1 MLNRLIAWSVNNR
14 LLIWFFTAAAVAL
27 GILAVRRTPLEAL
40 PDLSDVQVIV
50 QADYSEQAPRIVE
63 DQVTYPIAAEM
74 LKVPGARTVRGYS
87 FFGVSFVY
95 VIFEDGTDLYW
106 ARTRVLEYLSGIK
119 GRLPQAVT
127 PALGPDATGL
137 GWVYQYALEDTTG
150 RRSLAELRSLQD
162 WYLRYALTAVPGV
175 SEVASIGGF
184 EKQYQVD
191 VDPARLQGYGI
202 SITQVMSAIQNANAD
217 VGAMVME
224 LSEREYMVRGLGYL
238 KSVSDIENVVVGA
251 TAAGT
256 PIRVAELG
264 RVGVGPAVRRGVAD
278 LDGRGDA
285 VGGIVIMRF
294 GENALTTIERVKA
307 RLEAVQAGLPPGVVV
322 RPVYDRSEL
331 IESAIENLRDKL
343 LEESLVVALV
353 CVAFLLHARSA
364 LVAIITLPV
373 GILMAFIAM
382 RWVGVSADIMS
393 LGGIAIA
400 IGAMIDGAIVMIENM
415 HKHLERAV
423 EAKERQT
430 GRVSTGGF
438 LDTRIL
444 SAGDR
449 WRVVVESAREVGPAL
464 FFSLLIITVSF
475 VPVFALE
482 GQEGRLFKPL
492 AYTKTFAMAASSLLA
507 VTLVPVAMGVFIRGR
522 LFRERAN
529 PLNRGLIR
537 VYRPALEAVLRHRWG
552 VIGAAVVVVIL
563 TWIPWQRIGSEF
575 MPRLDEGTI
584 LYMPTTLPG
593 VSVARAREILRI
605 QDSLLKTFPEVAS
618 VWGKAGRA
626 NTATDPAGLDMFET
640 TIMLKPEDDWRPG
653 MTYDRLIAAMDSVVR
668 LPGITNAW
676 TMPIQGRNDM
686 LATGIRTPVGIK
698 VFGPDLG
705 ELERLGKE
713 IEQAVQAVPGTRSA
727 FAERAVSGYY
737 LDIEIDRAAAARHG
751 LNVGDIQAVIATAVG
766 GMTITQTVEGR
777 ERYGV
782 RIRYPQELRDTPER
796 LASVLVATAHGIGS
810 PGGSAAMSG
819 MGSGSAGSASGG
831 DTSPGAAYVPLG
843 QVARIRQVAGPMVV
857 RTEDAMPTAWVYVDV
872 AGRDIGSYVAEAQR
886 VVRDR
891 VTLPAGYTVVWS
903 GQYEYMQRAAARLVL
918 VIPATLLIIFLLLY
932 LNFRNVGET
941 LIVMLSLPF
950 ALVGGIWFIWLLDYN
965 WSVAVAIGFIAL
977 AGVAAETGVVM
988 LIYLDHA
995 WKERAAA
1002 GRRSLHDLYNAVM
1015 EGGAERVRPKMMTV
1029 TAITAGL
1036 LPILWGG
1043 GAGASV
1049 MKRIAAPMVGGMVS
1063 STLLTL
1069 LVIPAIYSLW
1079 RQREV
1084 EAEGGDEP
1092 SLERRGQYVPAGVD
1106 VEAAIGS
1113 SATGP

>member
-1 MLNRLIAWSVNNR
+1 VPSRLIAWSVHNR
-14 LLIWFFTAAAVAL
+14 FLVGLFTIATALLGV
-27 GILAVRRTPLEAL
+27 LAVRRTPLEAL

-50 QADYSEQAPRIVE
+50 QADFSEQAPRIVE

-95 VIFEDGTDLYW
+95 IIFEDGTDLYW
-106 ARTRVLEYLSGIK
+106 ARSRVLEYLSGLQGK
-119 GRLPQAVT
+119 LPPSVA
-127 PALGPDATGL
+127 PSLGPDATGL
-137 GWVYQYALEDTTG
+137 GWVFQYALEDTTG
-150 RRSLAELRSLQD
+150 QRSLAELRSLQD

-175 SEVASIGGF
+175 SEVASLGGF
-184 EKQYQVD
+184 EKQYQID
-191 VDPARLQGYGI
+191 IDPAKLQGYGI
-202 SITQVMSAIQNANAD
+202 PMTRVIGAIQSANAD

-238 KSVSDIENVVVGA
+238 KSVADIENVVVGA
-251 TAAGT
+251 TSAGT

-264 RVGVGPAVRRGVAD
+264 RVSVGPAVRRGVAD

-285 VGGIVIMRF
+285 VGGIVVMRF
-294 GENALTTIERVKA
+294 GENALATIQRVKEKLA
-307 RLEAVQAGLPPGVVV
+307 QIQGGLPAGVVI
-322 RPVYDRSEL
+322 RPVYDRSDL
-331 IESAIENLRDKL
+331 IERAIETLRGTL
-343 LEESLVVALV
+343 LEESAIVALV

-415 HKHLERAV
+415 HKRLERAV
-423 EAKERQT
+423 EAKDRVAGRGSER
-430 GRVSTGGF
+430 RL
-438 LDTRIL
+438 LDTGTL
-444 SAGDR
+444 TSAER
-449 WRVVVESAREVGPAL
+449 WQVAVESAQEVGPAL

-492 AYTKTFAMAASSLLA
+492 AYTKTFSMAAASLLA
-507 VTLVPVAMGVFIRGR
+507 LTLVPVAMGMFIRGR
-522 LFRERAN
+522 LLRERAN
-529 PLNRGLIR
+529 PINRALIR
-537 VYRPALEAVLRHRWG
+537 AYRPALTAVLRHRWG
-552 VIGAAVVVVIL
+552 VIGGALVVLVL

-575 MPRLDEGTI
+575 MPPLNEGAI

-605 QDSLLKTFPEVAS
+605 QDSILKTFPEVQHA
-618 VWGKAGRA
+618 WGKAGRA
-626 NTATDPAGLDMFET
+626 TTATDPAGLDMFET
-640 TIMLKPEDDWRPG
+640 TISLKPESEWRTG
-653 MTYDRLIAAMDSVVR
+653 MTYERLVSAMDSAVR
-668 LPGITNAW
+668 LPGVTNAW
-676 TMPIQGRNDM
+676 TMPIKGRIDM

-698 VFGPDLG
+698 IFGPDLA

-713 IEQAVQAVPGTRSA
+713 IERAVQGVPGTRSA

-751 LNVGDIQAVIATAVG
+751 LNVGDIQVVIATAVG

-782 RIRYPQELRDTPER
+782 RVRYPQELRDTPER
-796 LASVLVATAHGIGS
+796 LASVLVAVSHGTGS
-810 PGGSAAMSG
+810 AGGAAPMAGMGGSAAGGGAAASSG
-819 MGSGSAGSASGG
+819 
-831 DTSPGAAYVPLG
+831 AYVPLG
-843 QVARIRQVAGPMVV
+843 QVATIRQVAGPMVV
-857 RTEDAMPTAWVYVDV
+857 RTEDAVPTAWVYVDV
-872 AGRDIGSYVAEAQR
+872 TGRDIGGYVADAQR
-886 VVRDR
+886 VVREQ
-891 VTLPAGYTVVWS
+891 VSLPSGYSIVWS
-903 GQYEYMQRAAARLVL
+903 GQYEYMQRAAAKLRL
-918 VIPATLLIIFLLLY
+918 VIPATLAIVFLLLY
-932 LNFRNVGET
+932 LNFRSVGES

-950 ALVGGIWFIWLLDYN
+950 ALIGGIWFIWLLGYN
-965 WSVAVAIGFIAL
+965 WSVTVAIGFIAL

-995 WKERAAA
+995 WKARRAA
-1002 GRRSLHDLYNAVM
+1002 GPLSVRDLYEAVM
-1015 EGGAERVRPKMMTV
+1015 EGGAERVRPLMMTV
-1029 TAITAGL
+1029 TAIIAGL

-1049 MKRIAAPMVGGMVS
+1049 MKRIAAPMIGGMLS
-1063 STLLTL
+1063 STVLTL

-1079 RQREV
+1079 RQREL
-1084 EAEGGDEP
+1084 APASEP
-1092 SLERRGQYVPAGVD
+1092 EPARF
-1106 VEAAIGS
+1106 ALN
-1113 SATGP
+1113 PL